1 MNDVMRKKIEQRA
14 YEIYLKRG
22 KAPSD
27 AKSDW
32 EKAEREILAEVNSSK
47 QPPVVKGLVA
57 AKPVTVPAPTPKP
70 AIAPAQTVRPIPA
83 KKPPQQKRK

>member
-1 MNDVMRKKIEQRA
+1 MNDAMKKKIEQRA

-22 KAPSD
+22 KAPGD

-47 QPPVVKGLVA
+47 QPPVVKEPAA
-57 AKPVTVPAPTPKP
+57 AKPVTVPAPTLKP
-70 AIAPAQTVRPIPA
+70 VVAPAQT

>member
-22 KAPSD
+22 KAPGN

-32 EKAEREILAEVNSSK
+32 EKAEREILAEVNSAK
-47 QPPVVKGLVA
+47 QSPVVKEPA
-57 AKPVTVPAPTPKP
+57 APAPTPKP
-70 AIAPAQTVRPIPA
+70 AAAPAQTNKPTPA

>member
-1 MNDVMRKKIEQRA
+1 MNDAMKKKIEQRA

-22 KAPSD
+22 KAPGD

-47 QPPVVKGLVA
+47 QSPVVKEPAA
-57 AKPVTVPAPTPKP
+57 AKPATAPKP
-70 AIAPAQTVRPIPA
+70 AVAPAQTVRPTQA
-83 KKPPQQKRK
+83 KKPTQQKRK

>member
-1 MNDVMRKKIEQRA
+1 MNDAMKKKIEQRA

-22 KAPSD
+22 KAPGD

-47 QPPVVKGLVA
+47 QPPVFKEPAA
-57 AKPVTVPAPTPKP
+57 AKPVMAPAPTPKP
-70 AIAPAQTVRPIPA
+70 VVTPAQPNKPTPA